1 MARYPYGMA
10 LGTTILIGAGFAL
23 LALIILGYFVSIY
36 NGLIRL
42 KNNIEKAWSN
52 IDVLLKQRHDE
63 LPKLI
68 DTVKGYM
75 KHEQETLQQ
84 LTEARTAF
92 MDAESVKEKAA
103 ANNQVESA
111 LKSIF
116 AVAEDYPDLKAQES
130 FQQLQERISG
140 LENEI
145 ADRREFYNDAVNQ
158 YNIRIHSIP
167 DVIVASMLNYQDR
180 ELFEVSEADKED
192 VDIEF

>member
-1 MARYPYGMA
+1 MA